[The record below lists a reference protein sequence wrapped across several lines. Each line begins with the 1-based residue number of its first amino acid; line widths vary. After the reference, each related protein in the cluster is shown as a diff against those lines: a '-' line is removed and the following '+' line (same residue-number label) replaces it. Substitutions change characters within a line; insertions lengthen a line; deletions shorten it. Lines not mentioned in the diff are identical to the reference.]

1 MARRPGVAAMKVV
14 VLAGPESSGKSWLAA
29 ELHQHFGGLMVGEYV
44 RYFIDHHQRDTC
56 LADIPD
62 IASGQLAWEDAARA
76 EQPNLLILDTHLLTN
91 KLWSQTLFGDY
102 PAWLDSELLARH
114 YDLHLLLSPDD
125 VEWTADGQRC
135 QPELADRQAF
145 FQASLD
151 WMQQH
156 QQPAL
161 VIRGHWEKRRAVAFA
176 AVEQLL
182 ADTLQV
188 GIHP

>member
-1 MARRPGVAAMKVV
+1 MKVV

-29 ELHQHFGGLMVGEYV
+29 ELQTHFGGLMVGEYV
-44 RYFIDHHQRDTC
+44 RYFIDHHQRDTR

-62 IASGQLAWEDAARA
+62 IAHGQLAWEDAARA
-76 EQPNLLILDTHLLTN
+76 RQPRLLILDTHLLTN

-135 QPELADRQAF
+135 QPSLAERQAF
-145 FQASLD
+145 FAASYQWLTEHHQPLQVITGDWQARQL
-151 WMQQH
+151 Q
-156 QQPAL
+156 AC
-161 VIRGHWEKRRAVAFA
+161 A
-176 AVEQLL
+176 AVKQLISGQE
-182 ADTLQV
+182 TYSTSISQ
-188 GIHP
+188 

>member
-1 MARRPGVAAMKVV
+1 MKVV

-29 ELHQHFGGLMVGEYV
+29 QLHAQFGGLMVGEYV

-56 LADIPD
+56 LADIPA
-62 IASGQLAWEDAARA
+62 IANGQLAWEDAARA
-76 EQPNLLILDTHLLTN
+76 EQPHLLILDTHLLTN

-114 YDLHLLLSPDD
+114 YDLHVLLSPED

-135 QPELADRQAF
+135 QPQLADRRAF
-145 FQASLD
+145 FEASLD

-156 QQPAL
+156 QQPMR
-161 VIRGHWEKRRAVAFA
+161 VIRGDWEARRRVAFA
-176 AVEQLL
+176 AVERLL
-182 ADTLQV
+182 TQV
-188 GIHP
+188 QQR